1 MFILSTKKYF
11 SAVVF
16 VLGTGLTLT
25 HINAEELRPLNS
37 HSVNLSGKDF
47 FRFFSSKDEAERERA
62 RLYLLGV
69 QDVSEGKLWC
79 DYKKFKTITLQEVLF
94 MNFKKFPA
102 ERLNER
108 ASALITEI
116 LAKELPCKK

>member
-1 MFILSTKKYF
+1 MFTLSMEKYF
-11 SAVVF
+11 LAAVF
-16 VLGTGLTLT
+16 VLGIGVMPTR
-25 HINAEELRPLNS
+25 INAEELRPLNS

-47 FRFFSSKDEAERERA
+47 FRFFSSKDDAERERA

-94 MNFKKFPA
+94 VNFKKIPA
-102 ERLNER
+102 ERLKER

-116 LAKELPCKK
+116 FTKEMPCKK